1 MMRPYLLICLALSL
15 LAQPLRASVNEVLPG
30 DYFPLQPGD
39 TSLALYFFD
48 RNLSGP
54 YAQGRKQF
62 DGSIDSQTLA
72 LRLVNFFRVG
82 DTTAST
88 VVVLPWT
95 TSEVSPAPLATR
107 LGAKSTGFGDLRLG
121 ITAWPVNDRENANYL
136 GITAMV
142 IAPSGAYD
150 HSQVIN
156 TGENRWRFVL
166 GGGWQKD
173 ITPQWLV
180 ELSPEIAYYGD
191 NDDYYKG
198 HRLAQRTTY
207 ALTGY
212 LRYRLNTTWHLYVGG
227 QVNRGGETQI
237 NGVDLNNQAN
247 NDRLMAGVTWFLP
260 ERQQL
265 ILRAAHDTSLDNGF
279 RASRE
284 IAVRYQKT
292 F

>member
-72 LRLVNFFRVG
+72 LRLVNFFRIG

-88 VVVLPWT
+88 IVVLPWT
-95 TSEVSPAPLATR
+95 TSEVSPAPLAAR

-121 ITAWPVNDRENANYL
+121 ITA
-136 GITAMV
+136 MV

-150 HSQVIN
+150 NSQVIN

-265 ILRAAHDTSLDNGF
+265 ILRTAQDTALDNGF

-284 IAVRYQKT
+284 IAVRYHKT